1 MKKAKPKTF
10 ETEEKST
17 LYDKFVSKA
26 GHSKKCPSCR
36 KLQKN
41 SGITLATLV
50 ITIVVML
57 ILAGVTVH
65 TMIGDNGLID
75 SAKDLKENVETKD
88 ADMQDTINDLEIE
101 LNKGIP
107 DIIAAIERGTN
118 FINLSEVQLI
128 DSENR
133 QADAFEY
140 YYKKASEGDSSYK
153 KVDGA
158 TGAELQLT
166 GLIHNTSYKIK
177 IIAKKNNE
185 ALRTAVKNIKTKEL
199 LCADLNMQVEEGG
212 SVYTS
217 DTWTNK
223 NIKVA
228 LVDATRSTYSTVEGS
243 AQTIAQT
250 NGEST
255 VSEAGTTTIKVETT
269 DGTNTVSKN
278 YYVKIDRVAPTLII
292 TSQGQPDQYPDVLTI
307 KAQDNAVAIDHIEL
321 PDGTKIAGNGKNIFT
336 TTYNATK
343 NGPITCKVA
352 DALGNEGTGDFEVEN
367 VINFETEWTILEDN
381 TTVQI
386 PVVFNYQTKGELYID
401 YGDGT
406 KENVKTRYPVHT
418 YEKSGIYTVKISG
431 KCEQCYSNSKYV
443 TKLKKWGCLENISY
457 SFSDNKQLKGEIPQ
471 PHYNSFEKITSF
483 YRTFDGC
490 TGLTGGIPENFFVN
504 CPNTADFACTFER
517 CSGLTGN
524 IPENLFGN
532 CCNATGYSRV
542 FYKCSGLTG
551 SIPENL
557 FINCVNAENFNE
569 TFGDCTGLTGNIP
582 EKLFSNCKNAKT
594 FGYTNIYYNE
604 NGSGSASGGGGTFSG
619 CSGLT
624 GTIPEK
630 LFENCT
636 EATSFAATFYF
647 CRGLTGNIPEK
658 LFENCKNV
666 IEFDTTFAWCTR
678 FNRGDTRKSI

>member
-17 LYDKFVSKA
+17 LDDKFVSKTR
-26 GHSKKCPSCR
+26 HSRKCPSCR

-177 IIAKKNNE
+177 IIAKKNKE

-199 LCADLNMQVEEGG
+199 LCADLKMQVEEGG

-367 VINFETEWTILEDN
+367 VINLEIELTIPEDN
-381 TTVQI
+381 TTI
-386 PVVFNYQTKGELYID
+386 MLPVFGEHTDVYID
-401 YGDGT
+401 FGDGT
-406 KENVKTRYPVHT
+406 KANVDTGIYWWANNWK
-418 YEKSGIYTVKISG
+418 YEKAGTYTMKISG
-431 KCEQCYSNSKYV
+431 R
-443 TKLKKWGCLENISY
+443 TKVCGYYQRKWIK
-457 SFSDNKQLKGEIPQ
+457 DI
-471 PHYNSFEKITSF
+471 
-483 YRTFDGC
+483 
-490 TGLTGGIPENFFVN
+490 
-504 CPNTADFACTFER
+504 
-517 CSGLTGN
+517 
-524 IPENLFGN
+524 
-532 CCNATGYSRV
+532 
-542 FYKCSGLTG
+542 
-551 SIPENL
+551 
-557 FINCVNAENFNE
+557 
-569 TFGDCTGLTGNIP
+569 
-582 EKLFSNCKNAKT
+582 
-594 FGYTNIYYNE
+594 
-604 NGSGSASGGGGTFSG
+604 
-619 CSGLT
+619 
-624 GTIPEK
+624 
-630 LFENCT
+630 
-636 EATSFAATFYF
+636 
-647 CRGLTGNIPEK
+647 
-658 LFENCKNV
+658 
-666 IEFDTTFAWCTR
+666 
-678 FNRGDTRKSI
+678 

>member
-1 MKKAKPKTF
+1 MKEYP
-10 ETEEKST
+10 
-17 LYDKFVSKA
+17 V
-26 GHSKKCPSCR
+26 CN

-140 YYKKASEGDSSYK
+140 YYKKASEGDSAYK

-185 ALRTAVKNIKTKEL
+185 TLRTAVKNIKTKEL
-199 LCADLNMQVEEGG
+199 LCADLNMQVEEDG
-212 SVYTS
+212 SAYTS

-321 PDGTKIAGNGKNIFT
+321 PDGTKITGNGKNIFT

-367 VINFETEWTILEDN
+367 VINFETEWTIPADN
-381 TTVQI
+381 TMVQLS
-386 PVVFNYQTKGELYID
+386 VDFNYKIKGELYID

-406 KENVKTRYPVHT
+406 KENVKTRYPTHT
-418 YEKSGIYTVKISG
+418 YEKNGTYTMKISG
-431 KCEQCYSNSKYV
+431 KCERFYANYYNNNYV
-443 TKLKKWGCLENISY
+443 TKLKKWGCLENLSY
-457 SFSDNKQLKGEIPQ
+457 SFRYGKKLKGEIPK
-471 PHYNSFEKITSF
+471 PHKNSFNKITSF
-483 YRTFDGC
+483 TRMFSEC
-490 TGLTGGIPENFFVN
+490 KGLTGSIPEDLFAN
-504 CPNTADFACTFER
+504 CPNTVDFAWTFEK

-524 IPENLFGN
+524 IPENLFAN
-532 CCNATGYSRV
+532 CNNATVYSGV
-542 FYKCSGLTG
+542 FSQCSGLTG
-551 SIPENL
+551 NIPEDL
-557 FINCVNAENFNE
+557 FINCANAENFNE
-569 TFGDCTGLTGNIP
+569 TFADCTGLTGNIP

-604 NGSGSASGGGGTFSG
+604 NGSSGSASGGGGTFSG

-630 LFENCT
+630 LFENCI
-636 EATSFAATFYF
+636 EATSFAETFYN
-647 CRGLTGNIPEK
+647 CRGLTGNIPEN
-658 LFENCKNV
+658 LFKNCKNV
-666 IEFDTTFAWCTR
+666 IEFDTTFARCTR
-678 FNRGDTRKSI
+678 FNRGNTRKFI

>member
-1 MKKAKPKTF
+1 MKKVKPKTF

-17 LYDKFVSKA
+17 LDDKCVSKTR
-26 GHSKKCPSCR
+26 HSRKCPSCR

-88 ADMQDTINDLEIE
+88 ADMKDTINDLEIE

-199 LCADLNMQVEEGG
+199 LCADLNMQVEEDG

-228 LVDATRSTYSTVEGS
+228 LVDATRSKYSTVEGS

-367 VINFETEWTILEDN
+367 VINFEIELTIPEDN
-381 TTVQI
+381 TTI
-386 PVVFNYQTKGELYID
+386 MLPVFGEHTDVYID
-401 YGDGT
+401 FGDGT
-406 KENVKTRYPVHT
+406 KANVDTGIYWWANNWK
-418 YEKSGIYTVKISG
+418 YEKAGTYTMKISG
-431 KCEQCYSNSKYV
+431 R
-443 TKLKKWGCLENISY
+443 TKVCGYYQRKWIK
-457 SFSDNKQLKGEIPQ
+457 DI
-471 PHYNSFEKITSF
+471 
-483 YRTFDGC
+483 
-490 TGLTGGIPENFFVN
+490 
-504 CPNTADFACTFER
+504 
-517 CSGLTGN
+517 
-524 IPENLFGN
+524 
-532 CCNATGYSRV
+532 
-542 FYKCSGLTG
+542 
-551 SIPENL
+551 
-557 FINCVNAENFNE
+557 
-569 TFGDCTGLTGNIP
+569 
-582 EKLFSNCKNAKT
+582 
-594 FGYTNIYYNE
+594 
-604 NGSGSASGGGGTFSG
+604 
-619 CSGLT
+619 
-624 GTIPEK
+624 
-630 LFENCT
+630 
-636 EATSFAATFYF
+636 
-647 CRGLTGNIPEK
+647 
-658 LFENCKNV
+658 
-666 IEFDTTFAWCTR
+666 
-678 FNRGDTRKSI
+678 